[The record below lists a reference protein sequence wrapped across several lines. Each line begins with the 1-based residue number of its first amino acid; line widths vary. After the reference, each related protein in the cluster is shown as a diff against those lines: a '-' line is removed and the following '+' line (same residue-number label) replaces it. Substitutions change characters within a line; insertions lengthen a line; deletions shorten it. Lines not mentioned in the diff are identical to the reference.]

1 MRTLSESLKFA
12 PKYVRIRE
20 DLRDKIQTG
29 IYKPNLR
36 VPTESRLMKQY
47 RVSRITVT
55 NAMKDLVNEGLLVR
69 ARSKGTFVAE
79 RKPVARPVKRAAFF
93 LPHSGHIY
101 GETLQ
106 RLVGKLQALGYHSS
120 VYDPNSLPPLTEL
133 ESLIRYDCEFLIVQG
148 LATFPFALLDRF
160 VPDPRRLIFLFHFE
174 TTLPFDGAGK
184 VLIDYEHAGHIAM
197 KHLLDLGH
205 RRILFFS
212 YRPEPEPYRCIHQ
225 ALAGCRRAF
234 EEQGVPFESA
244 FQRLNWNLDGRAA
257 DVDDLVRVLSQP
269 NRPTAVFCLADSHV
283 REVYAAARRLGLAVP
298 GDLAVMGFFNT
309 PWCEIFNIPLT
320 SVSIEE
326 DQVARVAMDVIG
338 GTPSVDGDLVWIKP
352 RVVVRASCGATALA
366 KAEVA

>member
-1 MRTLSESLKFA
+1 MRTWVDHLKFA

-20 DLRDKIQTG
+20 DLRDKIQAG
-29 IYKPNLR
+29 VYKPNLR
-36 VPTESRLMKQY
+36 VPTESRLMKHY
-47 RVSRITVT
+47 GVSRITVT
-55 NAMKDLVNEGLLVR
+55 NAVKDLVNEGLLVR

-79 RKPVARPVKRAAFF
+79 QKPAACPIKRAAFF
-93 LPHSGHIY
+93 LPHSGHVY

-120 VYDPNSLPPLTEL
+120 VYDPQALPPLHEL
-133 ESLIRYDCEFLIVQG
+133 ESIIRHDCEFLIIQG
-148 LATFPFALLDRF
+148 LATFPFDLLERF
-160 VPDPRRLIFLFHFE
+160 VPDFQRLLFLFHFE
-174 TTLPFDGAGK
+174 TTLPFHRAGK

-212 YRPEPEPYRCIHQ
+212 YRPEPEPYRCIHPM
-225 ALAGCRRAF
+225 LTGCRRAF
-234 EEQGVPFESA
+234 EEQGLPLESA
-244 FQRLNWNLDGRAA
+244 FQMLNWTPNDQAA
-257 DVDDLVRVLSQP
+257 DVEELVRALSRP
-269 NRPTAVFCLADSHV
+269 NRPTAVFCLADSHA
-283 REVYAAARRLGLAVP
+283 REVYTAARRLGFAVP

-309 PWCEIFNIPLT
+309 PWCEIFDIPLT

-326 DQVARVAMDVIG
+326 EQVARSAADFIG
-338 GTPSVDGDLVWIKP
+338 GRSPVDGEIVWVKP